1 MAVHYLSPKSNFIF
15 KQIFGD
21 QRNADILGGFLQ
33 AVLDLPAEEYDR
45 LTIVDPHLT
54 PGRESDKL
62 SILDVRL
69 HTKSG
74 NTIDVEIQLTNHP
87 NLRERIVFYLARMI
101 AGQIG
106 EGERYSALKRS
117 ICILIADFRVVADN
131 ERYHNR
137 YRLYDPKTGSCF
149 TDLMEIN
156 VLEIPKLPYEED
168 NTALWD
174 WMRFLEPR
182 GKEDYEMLAERNM
195 QIGRAVAVLKELSED
210 ERTRLLE
217 ESYQKARWDEEI
229 RMEAA
234 VTEGRIEGLTEG
246 RIEGLTEGRIE
257 GLAEGARKVAIK
269 MLRGNMPIQT
279 IALMTELPVEEI
291 ERLRAS
297 LGAQGM

>member
-1 MAVHYLSPKSNFIF
+1 MAVRYLSPKSNYIF

-33 AVLDLPAEEYDR
+33 AVLDLSPQEYDT

-54 PGRESDKL
+54 PGRESEKL
-62 SILDVRL
+62 SILDVKL

-101 AGQIG
+101 ARQIG
-106 EGERYSALKRS
+106 EGERYSTLKRS

-137 YRLYDPKTGSCF
+137 YRLCDLKTRSCF
-149 TDLMEIN
+149 TDLIEIN

-182 GKEDYEMLAERNM
+182 GKEDYAMLAERNT

-234 VTEGRIEGLTEG
+234 SSEGRI
-246 RIEGLTEGRIE
+246 EGRIE

-269 MLRGNMPIQT
+269 MLRSNMPIQT
-279 IALMTELPVEEI
+279 IALMTELPLEEVEG
-291 ERLRAS
+291 LRAS
-297 LGAQGM
+297 LASIE